1 MSSINHSQENN
12 ESFFQSIHFSSKF
25 GIGKIIRQ
33 VNFKRRTPINPTE
46 FIKWLLTT
54 IFARQS
60 LYHAKETPAFTTR
73 TIRNFLNDGRINW
86 QKFVFFLLANF

>member
-12 ESFFQSIHFSSKF
+12 ESYFSIDTFFKQF

-46 FIKWLLTT
+46 FIKWLLTA

-60 LYHAKETPAFTTR
+60 LYHAKEAPAFTTR
-73 TIRNFLNDGRINW
+73 TIRNFLNDGRIN
-86 QKFVFFLLANF
+86 

>member
-1 MSSINHSQENN
+1 MSSINYSQENN
-12 ESFFQSIHFSSKF
+12 ESYFSIDIFFKQI

-46 FIKWLLTT
+46 FINWLLTA

-60 LYHAKETPAFTTR
+60 LYRAKEAPAFTTR
-73 TIRNFLNDGRINW
+73 TVRNFLNDGRINW
-86 QKFVFFLLANF
+86 

>member
-12 ESFFQSIHFSSKF
+12 ESYFSIDTFFKQI
-25 GIGKIIRQ
+25 GIGEIIHQ

-54 IFARQS
+54 IFVRQS
-60 LYHAKETPAFTTR
+60 LYRAKEAPAFTTR
-73 TIRNFLNDGRINW
+73 TVRNFLNDGRINW
-86 QKFVFFLLANF
+86 QKMAKVCLPFG

>member
-1 MSSINHSQENN
+1 MSH
-12 ESFFQSIHFSSKF
+12 FFQSIHFSNKF
-25 GIGKIIRQ
+25 GIDKIIRQ

-46 FIKWLLTT
+46 FIKWLLTA

-60 LYHAKETPAFTTR
+60 LYRAKEAPAFTTR

-86 QKFVFFLLANF
+86 QKFVFLLVNF

>member
-1 MSSINHSQENN
+1 MSSINHSQKNN
-12 ESFFQSIHFSSKF
+12 ESYFSIGTFFRQI

-33 VNFKRRTPINPTE
+33 VNFKRRTAINPVE

-60 LYHAKETPAFTTR
+60 LYRTKEAPIFSTR
-73 TIRNFLNDGRINW
+73 TVRNFLNDSLIN
-86 QKFVFFLLANF
+86 

>member
-12 ESFFQSIHFSSKF
+12 ESYFSIDTFFKQI
-25 GIGKIIRQ
+25 GIVKIIRQ

-46 FIKWLLTT
+46 FIKWLLTA

-60 LYHAKETPAFTTR
+60 LYRAKETPAFTTR
-73 TIRNFLNDGRINW
+73 TVRNFLNDGRINW
-86 QKFVFFLLANF
+86 KKFAFFLLANF

>member
-1 MSSINHSQENN
+1 MSH
-12 ESFFQSIHFSSKF
+12 FFQSIHFSSKF

-46 FIKWLLTT
+46 FIKWLLTA

-60 LYHAKETPAFTTR
+60 LYRAKEAPAFTTR
-73 TIRNFLNDGRINW
+73 TIRNFLNNGRINW

>member
-1 MSSINHSQENN
+1 MFSINHSQENN
-12 ESFFQSIHFSSKF
+12 ESYFSIDTFFKQF

-46 FIKWLLTT
+46 FIKWLLTA

-86 QKFVFFLLANF
+86 QKFAFFLLANF

>member
-1 MSSINHSQENN
+1 M
-12 ESFFQSIHFSSKF
+12 IHFSSKF
-25 GIGKIIRQ
+25 GIGKIIHQ

-46 FIKWLLTT
+46 FIKWLLTA

-60 LYHAKETPAFTTR
+60 LYRAKEAPAFTTR

-86 QKFVFFLLANF
+86 QKFVFLLANF

>member
-12 ESFFQSIHFSSKF
+12 ESYFSIDTFFRQI

-33 VNFKRRTPINPTE
+33 VNFKRRTAINPVE

-86 QKFVFFLLANF
+86 QKFAFFLLANF

>member
-1 MSSINHSQENN
+1 MSSINYSQENN

-46 FIKWLLTT
+46 FIKWLLTA

-60 LYHAKETPAFTTR
+60 LYRAKEAPAFSTR
-73 TIRNFLNDGRINW
+73 TIHNFLNDGRINW
-86 QKFVFFLLANF
+86 QKFVFLLANF

>member
-1 MSSINHSQENN
+1 MSSINYSQENN
-12 ESFFQSIHFSSKF
+12 ESFFSIDTFFKQI

-46 FIKWLLTT
+46 FIKWLLTA

-86 QKFVFFLLANF
+86 QKFVFLLVNF

>member
-1 MSSINHSQENN
+1 MSSINYSQENN
-12 ESFFQSIHFSSKF
+12 ESFFSIDTFFKQI

-33 VNFKRRTPINPTE
+33 VNFKRRTPINSTE
-46 FIKWLLTT
+46 FIKWLLTA

-86 QKFVFFLLANF
+86 QKFVFLLVNF

>member
-12 ESFFQSIHFSSKF
+12 ESYFSIDTFFKQI

-46 FIKWLLTT
+46 FIK
-54 IFARQS
+54 
-60 LYHAKETPAFTTR
+60 
-73 TIRNFLNDGRINW
+73 
-86 QKFVFFLLANF
+86 

>member
-12 ESFFQSIHFSSKF
+12 ESYFSIDTFFKQI
-25 GIGKIIRQ
+25 GIGEIIHQ

-54 IFARQS
+54 IFVRQS
-60 LYHAKETPAFTTR
+60 LYRVGLKKLLLSLLE
-73 TIRNFLNDGRINW
+73 L
-86 QKFVFFLLANF
+86 FVIF